1 MVEFSTFTIGETGT
15 IRAFRC
21 EEPHTDQYL
30 LFILTAFLGLITILY
45 LSLWPLIVILF
56 LYLRYKSQT
65 VVETL
70 YVIKNLG
77 IQITRTNR
85 GGVDKS
91 IFIQSNRIR
100 ELVINEGLTPY
111 DVKYYV
117 AIIVSDAQELIL
129 PFEVSYNTEI
139 YFKSAASEGNIS

>member
-21 EEPHTDQYL
+21 EEPQKDQYL
-30 LFILTAFLGLITILY
+30 LFILTALLGLITILY
-45 LSLWPLIVILF
+45 LSLWPLFIIFF
-56 LYLRYKSQT
+56 LYHTYKSQT

-91 IFIQSNRIR
+91 IFIQANRIR

-117 AIIVSDAQELIL
+117 AIIVSDASELVL
-129 PFEVSYNTEI
+129 PFEVSFILEI
-139 YFKSAASEGNIS
+139 YFKSAAG